1 MFWIKNFWFEIK
13 FVISC
18 NKIFRK
24 DIERDELYVLI
35 IDEKVI
41 GCITISSEKD
51 VEYNKIKWL
60 TDDAFQYYIHRLAI
74 HPNFQHQGY
83 AKIAMDFAETLG
95 RQNHV
100 VSIRLDTF
108 SANERNQR
116 FYETRGYQR
125 LGEIYFPNQS
135 DLCFYC
141 YELILNWYQYCC
153 DYRIREKWPVTTRL
167 SLVKAL
173 NQYSVAGII
182 LLW

>member
-1 MFWIKNFWFEIK
+1 MIRLAKLSEIEEIIRITK
-13 FVISC
+13 ACAAKMISENIC
-18 NKIFRK
+18 QWNEHYPNSKIFLK

-60 TDDAFQYYIHRLAI
+60 TDDVLQYYIHRLAI

-108 SANERNQR
+108 SANKRNQR
-116 FYETRGYQR
+116 FYEARGYQR

-141 YELILNWYQYCC
+141 YELILN
-153 DYRIREKWPVTTRL
+153 
-167 SLVKAL
+167 
-173 NQYSVAGII
+173 
-182 LLW
+182 

>member
-1 MFWIKNFWFEIK
+1 MIRLAKLSEIEEIIRITK
-13 FVISC
+13 ACAAKMISE
-18 NKIFRK
+18 NIYQWNERYPNSKIFLK

-35 IDEKVI
+35 VDEKVI

-108 SANERNQR
+108 SANKRNQR
-116 FYETRGYQR
+116 FYEARGYQR

-141 YELILNWYQYCC
+141 YELILN
-153 DYRIREKWPVTTRL
+153 
-167 SLVKAL
+167 
-173 NQYSVAGII
+173 
-182 LLW
+182 

>member
-1 MFWIKNFWFEIK
+1 MIRRAKLSEIEEIIRITKACAAKMISENIYQWNEHYPNF
-13 FVISC
+13 
-18 NKIFRK
+18 KIFRK

-35 IDEKVI
+35 VDEKVI
-41 GCITISSEKD
+41 GCITISSAKD

-83 AKIAMDFAETLG
+83 AKIAMDFVETLG

-116 FYETRGYQR
+116 FYEARGYQR

-141 YELILNWYQYCC
+141 YELILN
-153 DYRIREKWPVTTRL
+153 
-167 SLVKAL
+167 
-173 NQYSVAGII
+173 
-182 LLW
+182 

>member
-1 MFWIKNFWFEIK
+1 MIRLAKLSEIEEIIRITK
-13 FVISC
+13 ACAAKMISE
-18 NKIFRK
+18 NIYQWNEHYPNSKIFRK

-35 IDEKVI
+35 VDEKVI

-51 VEYNKIKWL
+51 VEYNKIQWL
-60 TDDAFQYYIHRLAI
+60 TDDALQYYIHRLAI

-116 FYETRGYQR
+116 FYEARGYQR

-141 YELILNWYQYCC
+141 YELIMN
-153 DYRIREKWPVTTRL
+153 
-167 SLVKAL
+167 
-173 NQYSVAGII
+173 
-182 LLW
+182 